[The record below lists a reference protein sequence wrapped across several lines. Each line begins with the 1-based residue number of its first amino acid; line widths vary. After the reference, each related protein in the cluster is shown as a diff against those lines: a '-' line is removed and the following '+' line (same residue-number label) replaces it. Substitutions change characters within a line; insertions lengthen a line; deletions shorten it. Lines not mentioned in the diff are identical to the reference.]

1 METSNT
7 STSTLGAKAL
17 LRGTV
22 AALAIS
28 SSLAFFAPSS
38 HPLRSTAAAASRCKW
53 EVEREK
59 AVHVLEEVCFATKI
73 PRHRGLI

>member
-7 STSTLGAKAL
+7 STSTPGAKAL

-28 SSLAFFAPSS
+28 SSLAFVAPSS
-38 HPLRSTAAAASRCKW
+38 HPLRSTAVAASRGEW

-59 AVHVLEEVCFATKI
+59 AVHVLEEVALQPKSHATE
-73 PRHRGLI
+73 G